1 MDSLSGTVASYF
13 TVFGK
18 SLVSVKSE
26 AMVFISVVIC
36 LFFFFVQVQSMR
48 EKGQL
53 CSYLYLVFLLTV
65 SSSWVSAG
73 SCF

>member
-36 LFFFFVQVQSMR
+36 LFFFFCSGTKHER
-48 EKGQL
+48 EGPA
-53 CSYLYLVFLLTV
+53 V
-65 SSSWVSAG
+65 
-73 SCF
+73 

>member
-36 LFFFFVQVQSMR
+36 LFFFCSGTKHER
-48 EKGQL
+48 EGPA
-53 CSYLYLVFLLTV
+53 V
-65 SSSWVSAG
+65 
-73 SCF
+73 